1 MGKGTNRAEKSFGKG
16 TVGFSDR
23 FNEKMR
29 SRAIVL
35 GLDGVP
41 FTLLKNL
48 QNRGRIPNMA
58 SVFENGYFGQMSVCI
73 PEISSVSWS
82 SFMTG
87 SQSGAHGIYGFI
99 DLEPGT
105 YNMYFPNF
113 THLKVPALWD
123 QLALQGKKAVV
134 INMPSTYPA
143 PKLNG
148 ALISGFVAIDINK
161 AVYPSSIIPNLKEM
175 GYRIDLDTARARQD
189 FDFLFRDLNSTLA
202 GREMAIDFLWEE
214 IDWDL
219 FIVVVTG
226 TDRLM
231 HFLWEAYESEAHPY
245 HQNFLDYFDKVDIF
259 VGRMF
264 DRFLRLNGSKDGLN
278 KFYMISDHGFTK
290 IKTEVYLNRWLQENG
305 YLNFHKNQPRTI
317 MDIGSGAKA
326 FVLDPSRI
334 YINLKG
340 KYPLGAIDHNG
351 YDTVRKE
358 IKQGLEA
365 LTFGN
370 GAKVIK
376 KVYNK
381 EELYFGP
388 NVDRAPDLVAL
399 SNPGYDLKGKVCSD
413 AVFDRTSLTGMHSQE
428 DAFFFS
434 SDSTPCQSIFDAKD
448 IVLKGLSFA
457 HSSI

>member
-1 MGKGTNRAEKSFGKG
+1 M
-16 TVGFSDR
+16 VGFSDR
-23 FNEKMR
+23 FNENMK
-29 SRAIVL
+29 SRTIVL

-41 FTLLKNL
+41 YTLLKNL

-58 SVFENGYFGQMSVCI
+58 SIFESGYFGQMSVCI

-87 SQSGAHGIYGFI
+87 AQSGAHGIYGFI

-105 YNMYFPNF
+105 YNLCFPNF
-113 THLKVPALWD
+113 THLRVPALWD
-123 QLALQGKKAVV
+123 ELALQGKKAVV

-143 PKLNG
+143 PKMNG
-148 ALISGFVAIDINK
+148 ALISGFVAIDIHK
-161 AVYPSSIIPNLKEM
+161 AVYPSSITPSLKEM

-189 FDFLFRDLNSTLA
+189 YDFLFRDLDSTLA

-231 HFLWEAYESEAHPY
+231 HFLWEAYESETHPY
-245 HQNFLDYFDKVDIF
+245 HRDFLDYFDKVDAL

-264 DRFLRLNGSKDGLN
+264 DRFSGLNGSKEGLN

-305 YLNFHKNQPRTI
+305 YLNFHKDQPGTI

-334 YINLKG
+334 YVNLKG
-340 KYPLGAIDHNG
+340 KYPLGAIDHTS

-358 IKQGLEA
+358 IKQGLEN
-365 LTFGN
+365 LTFEN
-370 GAKVIK
+370 GDKVIK

-381 EELYFGP
+381 EELYFGSYI
-388 NVDRAPDLVAL
+388 DRAPDLVAL
-399 SNPGYDLKGKVCSD
+399 SNPGYDLKGKVNSD
-413 AVFDRTSLTGMHSQE
+413 AVFDRTRLTGMHSQD

-434 SDSTPCQSIFDAKD
+434 TNGSPCQSIFDVKE
-448 IVLKGLSFA
+448 IVLKGLSSGQSGIQSTF
-457 HSSI
+457 SFGN